1 MSRFF
6 AQTLLFVNH
15 FFIKYFF
22 TGLVLILFKAC
33 VMQCSG
39 KVNVSILQEIWY
51 PNPLVVVLPYHFL
64 FQKVGV
70 YPANNVQ
77 CQDLMNL
84 NSSVPM
90 AMASPIVVKISMR
103 LLDSSFIF
111 NITGCEQKNGPPTS
125 KMNPLSEHFYSIKYH
140 FDSLFVLP
148 SGTKQNFF
156 DLFCQKLQKLLG
168 KLVKNGVNLTGRG
181 SIFLLAPCM
190 MTFLGA

>member
-1 MSRFF
+1 MNVSRFF

-125 KMNPLSEHFYSIKYH
+125 KIYPLLDNFYSIFYH
-140 FDSLFVLP
+140 FDSHGALP
-148 SGTKQNFF
+148 PDTKRLTF
-156 DLFCQKLQKLLG
+156 DLFCQKFQKLLG
-168 KLVKNGVNLTGRG
+168 Q
-181 SIFLLAPCM
+181 
-190 MTFLGA
+190 LG